1 MVAPTMELTTDVAAP
16 AKRRTNWLG
25 VAGILAM
32 IGAQIFV
39 FLTSP
44 PDRDMGHLQKI
55 MYVHVP
61 AAWNAFLAYFV
72 VAIAS
77 LRYLWKGRPSDDL
90 LASSAAEVGALLTG
104 LTLALGMIWGRPTWG
119 VWWTWDPRLT
129 STAVLFFIFIAYL
142 LLRAFVDD
150 PDRRAQWSAVVG
162 LLGAL
167 NVPIVYMS
175 VRWWRTL
182 HQIQSSPSTVDP
194 QYTWGLRA
202 NAIAVLLVLIFCIRH
217 RYESARLERAADDL
231 VDRAAL
237 AEGRVREATN
247 G

>member
-16 AKRRTNWLG
+16 AKSRTNWLG

-104 LTLALGMIWGRPTWG
+104 L
-119 VWWTWDPRLT
+119 PRR
-129 STAVLFFIFIAYL
+129 STACIASKPSRKPYSVST
-142 LLRAFVDD
+142 RASGCSVR
-150 PDRRAQWSAVVG
+150 PRRATA
-162 LLGAL
+162 
-167 NVPIVYMS
+167 
-175 VRWWRTL
+175 
-182 HQIQSSPSTVDP
+182 SSP
-194 QYTWGLRA
+194 R
-202 NAIAVLLVLIFCIRH
+202 R
-217 RYESARLERAADDL
+217 
-231 VDRAAL
+231 
-237 AEGRVREATN
+237 
-247 G
+247 